1 LDLRNNVGGPKTKDG
16 LSPFYSE
23 IVGDAL
29 TNTYIYI
36 YIYRERE
43 RERERKRE
51 LRYEEFTKFVQSD
64 HHLFFTCRKF
74 Y

>member
-29 TNTYIYI
+29 TNPKKLYIYI
-36 YIYRERE
+36 YIERE
-43 RERERKRE
+43 RERE
-51 LRYEEFTKFVQSD
+51 LRYEEFTKFV
-64 HHLFFTCRKF
+64 HLFFTCIRF